1 MFSDNKKGR
10 DQGMTDFSRNQNK
23 ISEGTKIVGD
33 VVSEGGFRIEGTVEG
48 TFKTTGKVVV
58 GSSGFIKGTLECSD
72 ADFEGKFAGTLI
84 VSNTLSLKPTAHIE
98 GEVTVGKLA
107 VEPGANFNASCSM
120 KGGVKSLSNKP
131 SEQKPGQPQS
141 GSSAQTTAQ
150 GQGKSA

>member
-10 DQGMTDFSRNQNK
+10 DQGSTADFSRNQNK

-33 VVSEGGFRIEGTVEG
+33 IVSEGGFRIEGIIEG

-58 GSSGFIKGTLECSD
+58 GKSGFIQGTLECSD
-72 ADFEGKFAGTLI
+72 ADFEGKFSGNLI

-120 KGGVKSLSNKP
+120 KGGVKSLSKP
-131 SEQKPGQPQS
+131 SEQKGTQTQS
-141 GSSAQTTAQ
+141 GAQQ

>member
-10 DQGMTDFSRNQNK
+10 DQAVTDFSRNQNK

-33 VVSEGGFRIEGTVEG
+33 IISEGGFRIEGTIEG
-48 TFKTTGKVVV
+48 TFKTSGKVVV

-72 ADFEGKFAGTLI
+72 ADFEGKFSGTLN

-107 VEPGANFNASCSM
+107 VEPGANFNASCNM
-120 KGGVKSLSNKP
+120 KGGVKSLGKP

-141 GSSAQTTAQ
+141 GPTTQ

>member
-10 DQGMTDFSRNQNK
+10 DQGGMTDFSRNQNK

-33 VVSEGGFRIEGTVEG
+33 IVSEGGFRIEGTIEG
-48 TFKTTGKVVV
+48 TFKTSGKVVV
-58 GSSGFIKGTLECSD
+58 GKSGFIQGTLECSD
-72 ADFEGKFAGTLI
+72 ADFEGKFSGTLL

-120 KGGVKSLSNKP
+120 KGGVKSLSKP
-131 SEQKPGQPQS
+131 SSSESKQPQ
-141 GSSAQTTAQ
+141 AAAQ

>member
-10 DQGMTDFSRNQNK
+10 DQGPMTDFSRNQNK
-23 ISEGTKIVGD
+23 ISEGTKMVGD
-33 VVSEGGFRIEGTVEG
+33 IVAEGGFRIEGTIEG

-58 GSSGFIKGTLECSD
+58 GKSGFIQGTLECSD
-72 ADFEGKFAGTLI
+72 ADFEGKFSGNLV

-120 KGGVKSLSNKP
+120 KGGVKSLSKP
-131 SEQKPGQPQS
+131 TTSSESKQPEP
-141 GSSAQTTAQ
+141 AQPQ

>member
-10 DQGMTDFSRNQNK
+10 DQGPTDFSRGQNK

-33 VVSEGGFRIEGTVEG
+33 IVSEGGFRIEGTVEG

-58 GSSGFIKGTLECSD
+58 GKSGFINGTLECSD
-72 ADFEGKFAGTLI
+72 ADFEGRFSGTLI
-84 VSNTLSLKPTAHIE
+84 ISGTLSLKPTANIE

-120 KGGVKSLSNKP
+120 KGSVKPISKQGD
-131 SEQKPGQPQS
+131 QKSGQP
-141 GSSAQTTAQ
+141 Q